1 MLVTHEAWEK
11 KSAPFGIL
19 YREEKIR
26 YYPYFEVSKNVELFH
41 IDIQKKGRKR
51 TWSRYI
57 VADIFDVISFL
68 HMKDTQELRISLQ
81 VPRTIENSRS
91 YEMLAITEILEA
103 CDEKRQQAFIYRCS
117 DGSSYVR
124 SILTTKEEDLV
135 EKRLVYLCQ

>member
-1 MLVTHEAWEK
+1 MFVTHEAWEK

-19 YREEKIR
+19 YQEEKIR

-68 HMKDTQELRISLQ
+68 HIKDTQELRISLQ
-81 VPRTIENSRS
+81 VLRTVENIRS
-91 YEMLAITEILEA
+91 YEMLAVTEILEA
-103 CDEKRQQAFIYRCS
+103 CDEKNQQAFIYRCS

-124 SILTTKEEDLV
+124 SILTTHEEHLT
-135 EKRLVYLCQ
+135 EKKPLYLHR